1 MINETAPFSPR
12 KNMYRY
18 TIQLKSVTKE
28 RTTTKNYDKRQFQLA
43 RVART
48 ASLMS
53 FTNVACSRRQRN
65 RTKETA
71 NKLKLSVTHD
81 SVSVLH

>member
-28 RTTTKNYDKRQFQLA
+28 RTKTKNYDKRQFQLA

-48 ASLMS
+48 ACD
-53 FTNVACSRRQRN
+53 V
-65 RTKETA
+65 
-71 NKLKLSVTHD
+71 VH
-81 SVSVLH
+81 